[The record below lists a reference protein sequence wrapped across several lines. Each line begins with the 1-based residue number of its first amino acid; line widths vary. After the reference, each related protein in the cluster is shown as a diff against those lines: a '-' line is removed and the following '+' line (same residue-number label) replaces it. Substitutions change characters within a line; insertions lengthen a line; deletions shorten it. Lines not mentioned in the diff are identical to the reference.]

1 MVCRGGSTFISSF
14 LLVTTTALSGPAF
27 WLIYTLL
34 QALLPGAGSNTCCV
48 SQSSSSPHS
57 GSSDW
62 GEQEKDTGGTS
73 AYSLLKQWWARWN
86 SGAPGKISAKIW
98 GEIWVKLW
106 DKDKKMR
113 MAADNDWQGK
123 WVEAGKPSWIHCVWM
138 RPWGALTCS
147 FLVKSLTFSCV
158 DVLSPVG
165 KACPLLR
172 CWRVHTNSPFF
183 HASHTTILL

>member
-14 LLVTTTALSGPAF
+14 LPVTTTALSGPAF
-27 WLIYTLL
+27 WFIYTLL

-48 SQSSSSPHS
+48 SQSSSSSHS

-62 GEQEKDTGGTS
+62 GEPETDTGGTS

-98 GEIWVKLW
+98 GEMSKTVRQGQK
-106 DKDKKMR
+106 
-113 MAADNDWQGK
+113 NENGSWQ
-123 WVEAGKPSWIHCVWM
+123 WLAGEVGGGRKAFMNSLCVWM

-158 DVLSPVG
+158 DVFSPVG